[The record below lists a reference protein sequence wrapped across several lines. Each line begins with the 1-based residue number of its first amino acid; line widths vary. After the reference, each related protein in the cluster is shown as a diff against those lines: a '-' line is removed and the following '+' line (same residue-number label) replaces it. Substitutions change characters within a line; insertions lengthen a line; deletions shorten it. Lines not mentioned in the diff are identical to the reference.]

1 MKITKYVLPVAGLGT
16 RFLPATKA
24 IPKEMLTVVDRPL
37 IQYAVEEAIE
47 AGAEQIILVS
57 HSSKR
62 ALEDHFDKFPE
73 LERTLQ
79 AKGKLDL
86 LEKVQ
91 AILPAGVEVVTVRQP
106 EPLGLGHAVRCA
118 QSIVGDEPFGLILPD
133 VLIHNAPGCMKQLA
147 AAFEQQQASIIGVE
161 PVAPQEVDKYGI
173 VSLRAG
179 ESGLCQQMEAVVEK
193 PPQDQAPSNLSIV
206 GRYILTPKVMSLLAE
221 TGAGAGGEIQLTDA
235 IATLMEHEPVYAY
248 TFEGTSHD
256 CGHKL
261 GFIRA
266 NLEYGL
272 EDPEISAAL
281 RQVMQEKISHGE

>member
-37 IQYAVEEAIE
+37 IQYAVEEAVE
-47 AGAEQIILVS
+47 AGAKQIILVS

-62 ALEDHFDKFPE
+62 ALEDHFDKNPE
-73 LERTLQ
+73 LENTLQ
-79 AKGKLDL
+79 AKGKLEL
-86 LEKVQ
+86 LEKVKS
-91 AILPAGVEVVTVRQP
+91 ILPADVEVVVVRQP

-118 QSIVGDEPFGLILPD
+118 QSIVGDEPFGVILPD

-147 AAFEQQQASIIGVE
+147 AAFEQQRASIIGVE
-161 PVAPQEVDKYGI
+161 PVAPEEVDKYGI
-173 VSLRAG
+173 VSLRDG
-179 ESGLCQQMEAVVEK
+179 ESGNCQQMEAVIEK
-193 PPQDQAPSNLSIV
+193 PSPDQAPSNLSVV
-206 GRYILTPKVMSLLAE
+206 GRYILTPKVMSLLVE

-235 IATLMEHEPVYAY
+235 IATLIKHEPVYAY
-248 TFEGTSHD
+248 TFDGISYD

-261 GFIRA
+261 GFVRA

-272 EDPEISAAL
+272 RDSEISGAL
-281 RQVMQEKISHGE
+281 QQMMRKQLNDG